1 MRAQILLLAAW
12 TASAPALAR
21 EVHAAEVWPSKVTVR
36 PDGTLEYA
44 YDLKPLKA
52 AGKVAPDV
60 QAETGEAAVKEFLDS
75 LPGEVR
81 VTADPSGASISVAA
95 PGELEHAAPVA
106 SFGASPAGALAPS
119 SEFDAPRATTGLPA
133 LHPDVPK
140 VLPSVDM
147 LIWKSRQVEDGV
159 LASVLAASE
168 KGSLGLPSGR
178 RAFWNAVLEK
188 ALKRYREGEG
198 DARDGA
204 MALAVRI
211 GSALRMS
218 EGALPAALTSDERL
232 AKAAELEP
240 AAARVTDLNPGLIA
254 AYDFTAD
261 IGNLENSENL
271 LRRPLDD
278 SRPGL
283 AAALVFLSILEK
295 DPKLGRAYAALRGLR
310 DDFLGPGGEEV
321 LDVYKATARE
331 GAAKALDQM
340 GDFLPEVEAKTGDW
354 KAPRLFAPP
363 QTPVRQFLG
372 SLEGAERGNALD
384 ELAAALQ
391 DGRVAPDPAPKGS
404 WAVLRESALVPL
416 LKPED
421 AYGGKMVVAGT
432 YRSRLGS
439 AFRALFHLASDQAE
453 GAADEGSGDDGAP
466 TLSPRVLLK
475 VPPHLE
481 VEPLPT
487 LYGRLSV
494 GYARLREVLGSNGG
508 AARLAGLTATGGRR
522 PQPAKAEADQLAK
535 LYRGLEL
542 LALRVNGTLPAGPE
556 SAAEQ
561 RRELA
566 AAQRFLA
573 TWRNDF
579 DFGRSVRGAGSNGD
593 VELAVTRRQLEVAFD
608 GTPKTTVVGCGEA
621 KSCPFETDTAA
632 RQSYVIPVLTMAPT
646 AERPLAHTSP

>member
-1 MRAQILLLAAW
+1 
-12 TASAPALAR
+12 
-21 EVHAAEVWPSKVTVR
+21 
-36 PDGTLEYA
+36 
-44 YDLKPLKA
+44 
-52 AGKVAPDV
+52 
-60 QAETGEAAVKEFLDS
+60 
-75 LPGEVR
+75 
-81 VTADPSGASISVAA
+81 
-95 PGELEHAAPVA
+95 
-106 SFGASPAGALAPS
+106 
-119 SEFDAPRATTGLPA
+119 
-133 LHPDVPK
+133 
-140 VLPSVDM
+140 
-147 LIWKSRQVEDGV
+147 V

-168 KGSLGLPSGR
+168 KGALGLPSGR
-178 RAFWNAVLEK
+178 RAFWSAVLEK

-218 EGALPAALTSDERL
+218 DGSLPAALASDERL

-240 AAARVTDLNPGLIA
+240 AAARAADLNPGLIA

-261 IGNLENSENL
+261 IGNLENSENV
-271 LRRPLDD
+271 LRRPLDE

-295 DPKLGRAYAALRGLR
+295 DAKLAKAYAALRSVR

-321 LDVYKATARE
+321 LDLYKATAKE
-331 GAAKALDQM
+331 GATKSLDQM
-340 GDFLPEVEAKTGDW
+340 GDFLPEVEARSSDF

-372 SLEGAERGNALD
+372 SLQGAERGNALD

-416 LKPED
+416 LKPEE
-421 AYGGKMVVAGT
+421 AYGGKLLVAGT
-432 YRSRLGS
+432 YRARLGG
-439 AFRALFHLASDQAE
+439 AFHALFHLGSDPGEA
-453 GAADEGSGDDGAP
+453 AADDGSTDDGSP

-475 VPPHLE
+475 VPPYVQ
-481 VEPLPT
+481 VEPLPS

-494 GYARLREVLGSNGG
+494 GYARLGEVLSAHGG
-508 AARLAGLTATGGRR
+508 AARLQGLTATGGRR
-522 PQPAKAEADQLAK
+522 PQTAKAEADQLAK

-542 LALRVNGTLPAGPE
+542 LALRANGAVPTGPE
-556 SAAEQ
+556 SAAQ
-561 RRELA
+561 QKQELSA
-566 AAQRFLA
+566 AERFLA

-579 DFGRSVRGAGSNGD
+579 DFGRSVRGAGATD
-593 VELAVTRRQLEVAFD
+593 EVELAVTRRQLDVAFD
-608 GTPKTTVVGCGEA
+608 GPPKTTVLGCTEE

-632 RQSYVIPVLTMAPT
+632 RQSYIIPVLTMAST
-646 AERPLAHTSP
+646 AERPVAHTAPAR